1 MSPTWALHIQTRI
14 ATPMPLTATTL
25 KLPADVRTRVS
36 LNVRQGKAG
45 SAFSG
50 GYIAA
55 AVCAFFAVVLG
66 VPGVQLVIAAISLMF
81 VVAVTGA
88 AMQLRYVKERR
99 LLIDTSSPSLWFKPR
114 ASRDGWMVA
123 VAASTLAPAAAM
135 VYGLINGLAGS
146 ASRSIV
152 VGTSVIAVIG
162 LMTLGR
168 MLWSARLPAGLELTE
183 LGTHGIR
190 GAGDAHLMWED
201 IADIAVVAAP
211 SAKLSITDANGS
223 APILASILYLGAD
236 PNDVAVVLRF
246 FRDHPEERNVLTQG
260 GKAALRRVEE
270 ALNEPVA

>member
-1 MSPTWALHIQTRI
+1 
-14 ATPMPLTATTL
+14 MPLTATTL
-25 KLPADVRTRVS
+25 KLCADVRTRVS

-50 GYIAA
+50 AYMIA
-55 AVCAFFAVVLG
+55 AVCAFFAAVLG
-66 VPGVQLVIAAISLMF
+66 IPGVQLVMAVIAFTVA
-81 VVAVTGA
+81 VAVTGA
-88 AMQLRYVKERR
+88 AMQLRYIKERR

-114 ASRDGWMVA
+114 ASRGGWMVA
-123 VAASTLAPAAAM
+123 AAVSTLAPAAAM
-135 VYGLINGLAGS
+135 VYGLVNGLAGS

-162 LMTLGR
+162 LVTLGR

-183 LGTHGIR
+183 LGIHGIR

-223 APILASILYLGAD
+223 PPILASMPYLGAD

-246 FRDHPEERNVLTQG
+246 FRDHPEERNLLTQG
-260 GKAALRRVEE
+260 GEAALRRVEE